1 MLYFCLITLLLQEV
15 YLFWERCGKP
25 EPFPRAL
32 KQAVQFAF
40 PVTVIK
46 LSKLHLDKIETWF
59 ARRNTKYRF
68 GCASRAVR
76 GCLIAYGGKGFIF
89 IDDADSPDE
98 QRFTLSHEIGHFLI
112 DYWLPRQKAISK
124 FGASITEVL
133 DGLRKPSIEQ
143 RLHAL
148 LGSIHL
154 GVYSELMTRA
164 DSVESSQSEIWNAES
179 CADRVA
185 MALLAPPKD
194 VIEKTDVS
202 QAKYDARIQAITRTL
217 TDKFGLP
224 VSVAGLYGCELLTL
238 IGKGRSW
245 SEIFR

>member
-1 MLYFCLITLLLQEV
+1 MWLDTLSQQAV
-15 YLFWERCGKP
+15 DLFWERSGEP
-25 EPFPRAL
+25 EPFPRML
-32 KQAVQFAF
+32 EQSIESAF
-40 PVTVIK
+40 PVRVIK
-46 LSKLHLDKIETWF
+46 LPKLHLDKIETWF

-68 GCASRAVR
+68 GCTSRAVR
-76 GCLIAYGGKGFIF
+76 GCLIAYGGTGFIF

-112 DYWLPRQKAISK
+112 EYWMPRQKAISK

-133 DGLRKPSIEQ
+133 DGVRKPSIEH

-154 GVYSELMTRA
+154 GVYSELMARA
-164 DSVESSQSEIWNAES
+164 VESSRSEIWNAETR
-179 CADRVA
+179 ADCVA
-185 MALLAPPKD
+185 VALLAPPED
-194 VIEKTDVS
+194 VIGKTDVS
-202 QAKYDARIQAITRTL
+202 QAKYDDRLKAITRTL

-224 VSVAGLYGCELLTL
+224 ASVAELYGCELLTL
-238 IGKGRSW
+238 IGKERSW